1 VQMRAVGF
9 GSVLL
14 VSAAAAAIAHTGVE
28 NPAVLARMENMKAM
42 ADQMEIL
49 VPMVRGETDF
59 DAGRVTAALEAL
71 QRHAAEAPA
80 LFRAPE
86 GDPQSEALPEIWE
99 NFADFEARSIEL
111 SRIAQAASAVEIEGP
126 QALLPLVREIG
137 GSCSSC
143 HEDYR
148 AEQ

>member
-1 VQMRAVGF
+1 MRAVGI

-14 VSAAAAAIAHTGVE
+14 VSAAATAIAHTGVE

-99 NFADFEARSIEL
+99 NFADFETRSEEL
-111 SRIAQAASAVEIEGP
+111 LDIVHAASASQIVGP
-126 QALLPLVREIG
+126 QELLPAVREIG
-137 GSCSSC
+137 ASCSGC

>member
-1 VQMRAVGF
+1 
-9 GSVLL
+9 VLL

-49 VPMVRGETDF
+49 VPMVRGETAF
-59 DAGRVTAALEAL
+59 EAGRVITALETL
-71 QRHAAEAPA
+71 QAHAAEAPS
-80 LFRAPE
+80 LFQAQE
-86 GDPQSEALPEIWE
+86 NDPQSEALPEIWE
-99 NFADFEARSIEL
+99 NFADFEARSEEL
-111 SRIAQAASAVEIEGP
+111 LNIAQAASASQIDEP
-126 QALLPLVREIG
+126 QELLPVVREIG
-137 GSCSSC
+137 ASCSGC